1 MSDMELII
9 VTFCAGALA
18 MECLV
23 TVVNTIISLI
33 EARCRERRQLAM
45 FAAASRW
52 EYPES

>member
-1 MSDMELII
+1 MSDAELII

-23 TVVNTIISLI
+23 TTANAIISLI
-33 EARCRERRQLAM
+33 ETRRRERHQLAM

-52 EYPES
+52 EYPEL